1 MNSMIPTR
9 YIDVAL
15 DSMGKHVEYVEHF
28 DLWPAYDLSSC
39 CRQVFTNAM
48 RKNVKV

>member
-1 MNSMIPTR
+1 MSSSNVIYKGFVRCIETCKVTMNSMIPTR

-28 DLWPAYDLSSC
+28 DL
-39 CRQVFTNAM
+39 
-48 RKNVKV
+48 